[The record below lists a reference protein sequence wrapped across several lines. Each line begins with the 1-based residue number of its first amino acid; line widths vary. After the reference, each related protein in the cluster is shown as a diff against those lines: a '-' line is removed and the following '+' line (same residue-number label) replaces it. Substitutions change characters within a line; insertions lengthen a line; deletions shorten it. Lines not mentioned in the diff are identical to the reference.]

1 MLETISGEKNDN
13 PILRDSL
20 KNQMV
25 LQSFKMILTEAL
37 CVFLHLRKKPIRR
50 QFWNSLQV
58 DTDDDISVDISFWA
72 KPRQTP
78 QHMPLI

>member
-1 MLETISGEKNDN
+1 MLETQFQEKKNDN

-50 QFWNSLQV
+50 QF
-58 DTDDDISVDISFWA
+58 
-72 KPRQTP
+72 
-78 QHMPLI
+78 